1 MNAMAAR
8 AMLNSYPPALG
19 VVAILCFVA
28 VDFFGV
34 WAAADATVGK
44 VNEAKSAEQVAAS
57 PTMEPEAADAIDL
70 CRTAVIARLPALQV
84 VQLDAATFLSKT
96 PEGVNRVQQLMR
108 TGSNLSR
115 LVSMEC
121 RIKHG
126 SVLSVRGS

>member
-1 MNAMAAR
+1 VWRVKNVKI
-8 AMLNSYPPALG
+8 LLPALG

-28 VDFFGV
+28 VDVLGA
-34 WAAADATVGK
+34 WAAAKATVGK
-44 VNEAKSAEQVAAS
+44 VNEAKSAATVAGN
-57 PTMEPEAADAIDL
+57 PTMDPEAAEAIDL
-70 CRTAVIARLPALQV
+70 CRTAIIARLPAAFQV
-84 VQLDAATFLSKT
+84 VQWDAATFLSKT

-126 SVLSVRGS
+126 SVLSVRGF